1 MSKQKAELYAFPCS
15 MIRANE
21 KTLLTMQDLERLMD
35 AGDMQQA
42 LHILT
47 EFGYGDGKELE
58 DPRGFEGVLAK
69 EMHRVSELVF
79 SLAVEKAEVELFRL
93 PQDYHNL
100 KVLLKAEALGTD
112 PAPLM
117 TGGGNIPPD
126 KLLDRIRER
135 NFIMLDLEM
144 QHGFADASALYAKSG
159 DPQEINLVL
168 DRACYAQMQRMAE
181 VCENPFLAD
190 YCALEVDLLNCRAF
204 VRLREVG
211 KPWNFF
217 QKVFLPGGTLNEQL
231 FTGNYEEP
239 YPQFADRVAPF
250 GFGELFSR
258 GAVAAAN
265 TGQFTLIEKLCDD
278 RRIHFLK
285 DAHYVTFGPEPIAAF
300 YLAKESENK
309 NLRMI
314 LTGKLVG
321 TDPAVIKE
329 RLRETYV

>member
-1 MSKQKAELYAFPCS
+1 MSKQKAENYAFSCS
-15 MIRANE
+15 LIRANE
-21 KTLLTMQDLERLMD
+21 RTLLTMQDLERVLD
-35 AGDMQQA
+35 AKDMQQA
-42 LHILT
+42 MHILT
-47 EFGYGDGKELE
+47 EFGYADSKESE
-58 DPRGFEGVLAK
+58 DPRGFETVLAK
-69 EMHRVSELVF
+69 EMNRVSELAA
-79 SLAVEKAEVELFRL
+79 SLTAEKAEIELFRL

-117 TGGGNIPPD
+117 TDGGNIPPA
-126 KLLDRIRER
+126 KLLDMIRER
-135 NFIMLDLEM
+135 NFIMLDPEM
-144 QHGFADASALYAKSG
+144 QHGFADASELYAKSG
-159 DPQEINLVL
+159 DPQEIDLVL
-168 DRACYAQMQRMAE
+168 DRACYAQMQRMAAD
-181 VCENPFLAD
+181 CEDPFLAD
-190 YCALEVDLLNCRAF
+190 YCALAVDLLNCRTF

-211 KPWNFF
+211 KPWSFF
-217 QKVFLPGGTLNEQL
+217 RKVFLPGGTLSEQL

-265 TGQFTLIEKLCDD
+265 TGQFTLLEKLCDD
-278 RRIHFLK
+278 RRMRFLK

-300 YLAKESENK
+300 YLAKENENK